1 MLKRVA
7 LTTAVVLSLGV
18 MASAQTRVISTI
30 PAGVMTVTEWYKQS
44 VYDPM
49 DKKIGTIND
58 VLVTKDGKVEVLIL
72 GVGGFVGVGT
82 KDVAVA
88 PSAVAMTDK
97 NNKKYLT
104 MNSTK
109 DELKQA
115 PGFKF
120 DRTSRTWVPADDAK
134 PPNKKSK

>member
-18 MASAQTRVISTI
+18 MASAQTRVITTI
-30 PAGVMTVTEWYKQS
+30 PAGVMTVTDWYKQS

-72 GVGGFVGVGT
+72 GVGGFIGVGT
-82 KDVAVA
+82 KDVAVQ

-104 MNSTK
+104 MSSTK
-109 DELKQA
+109 DELKEA

-120 DRTSRTWVPADDAK
+120 DRTTRTWVPADRPAS
-134 PPNKKSK
+134 KK

>member
-7 LTTAVVLSLGV
+7 LTTALVLSVSVL
-18 MASAQTRVISTI
+18 ASAQTRVINTI
-30 PAGVMTVTEWYKQS
+30 PAGVMTVTDWYKQS

-49 DKKIGTIND
+49 DKKIGSIND
-58 VLVTKDGKVEVLIL
+58 VLVTKDGKVEVLII
-72 GVGGFVGVGT
+72 GGGGFVGVGT

-109 DELKQA
+109 DELKTA

-120 DRTSRTWVPADDAK
+120 DRTTRTWVPAES
-134 PPNKKSK
+134 PPTKR

>member
-1 MLKRVA
+1 MLTRAA
-7 LTTAVVLSLGV
+7 LATALVLSVSVL
-18 MASAQTRVISTI
+18 ASAQTRVLTTI
-30 PAGVMTVTEWYKQS
+30 PAGVMTVSDWYRQS

-58 VLVTKDGKVEVLIL
+58 VLITKDGKVEVLIV
-72 GVGGFVGVGT
+72 GVGGFVGVGA

-88 PSAVAMTDK
+88 PAAVSMTTK
-97 NNKKYLT
+97 NNKAYLV

-109 DELKQA
+109 DELKSA

-120 DRTSRTWVPADDAK
+120 DRTSRTWVPADTTP
-134 PPNKKSK
+134 PPNKKK

>member
-1 MLKRVA
+1 MLTRAA
-7 LTTAVVLSLGV
+7 LATALVLSVSVL
-18 MASAQTRVISTI
+18 ASAQTRVLTTI
-30 PAGVMTVTEWYKQS
+30 PAGVMTVSDWYRQS

-58 VLVTKDGKVEVLIL
+58 VLITKDGKVEVLIV

-88 PSAVAMTDK
+88 PAAVNMTTK
-97 NNKKYLT
+97 NNKAYLV

-109 DELKQA
+109 DELKAA

-120 DRTSRTWVPADDAK
+120 DRTSRTWVPADTTP
-134 PPNKKSK
+134 PPNKKK